1 MISVKEYIA
10 QKFQSFGITI
20 SEAELLDIAFSS
32 GLSMEDEVTANNYNK
47 VAVAVVKFVP
57 TLLLRAQ
64 SISENGFSMSWDLE
78 ALKTYYSCKCKE
90 YGLEDKINTNK
101 PEVTFL

>member
-1 MISVKEYIA
+1 MSVREYIT
-10 QKFQSFGITI
+10 QKFQAFGISV
-20 SEAELLDIAFSS
+20 SEADLLDIAFSS
-32 GLSMEDEVTANNYNK
+32 GLELEEDVVADNYQK
-47 VAVAVVKFVP
+47 VAVAAVKFVP

-90 YGLEDKINTNK
+90 YGLIDEINTNK
-101 PEVTFL
+101 PKVTFL